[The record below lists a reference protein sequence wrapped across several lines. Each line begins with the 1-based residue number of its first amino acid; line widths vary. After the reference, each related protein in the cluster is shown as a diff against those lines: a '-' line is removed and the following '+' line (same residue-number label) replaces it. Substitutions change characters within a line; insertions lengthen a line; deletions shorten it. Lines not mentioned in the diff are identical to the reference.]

1 MVRGRPRFAV
11 DVGHKEVPVTQL
23 RKRVLE
29 ELKRRNYSQATA
41 TAYIGAIRRFA
52 EYFHRSPDQLG
63 SEDIRKYQLHLLFD
77 RKVHPRTVRLQTS
90 ALRFLFAKVLKQ
102 RYSRDDLPLPRL
114 LRRQIPVVL
123 SPEEVA
129 RMIDG
134 TANLRHRTILMT
146 LYSTGVRCSELCH
159 LRPEDIDK
167 ERMVVRIRQGKGG
180 KDREVPLSP
189 KLLEQLRTYYR
200 SVKRRNGWL
209 FPSLLTRSPDQP
221 ITSKTVWHACREAT
235 QRAGITKAVHPH
247 TLRHS
252 FATHL
257 FDNGAELPVIQ
268 TLLGHADPR
277 DTMIYLHLA
286 TRKLREAPNPLE
298 TIRLASAPVGEP
310 TES

>member
-1 MVRGRPRFAV
+1 M
-11 DVGHKEVPVTQL
+11 T
-23 RKRVLE
+23 LE
-29 ELKRRNYSQATA
+29 ELERRNYSQATVQ
-41 TAYIGAIRRFA
+41 TYIDAIRRFA
-52 EYFHRSPDQLG
+52 EHFRRSPDQLG
-63 SEDIRKYQLHLLFD
+63 PLEIREYQLHLYH
-77 RKVHPRTVRLQTS
+77 RKLHPQTIRVHTA
-90 ALRFLFAKVLKQ
+90 ALRFFYRKVLHQ
-102 RYSRDDLPLPRL
+102 RLSADDLPLPKL
-114 LRRQIPVVL
+114 LRRQVPIVL
-123 SPEEVA
+123 SRDEVA
-129 RMIDG
+129 RLIES

-146 LYSTGVRCSELCH
+146 LYSTGMRRSELCH

-189 KLLEQLRTYYR
+189 KLLEQLRTYYG
-200 SVKRRNGWL
+200 SLKRRNGWM
-209 FPSLLTRSPDQP
+209 FPSFQARRSEKP
-221 ITSKTVWHACREAT
+221 ITQKAVWHVCREAT
-235 QRAGITKAVHPH
+235 RRAGITKPVHPH

-298 TIRLASAPVGEP
+298 TLDLPRLPGREEAAS
-310 TES
+310 